1 MTKVKVCG
9 ITNVENAKAM
19 GNCGIDAI
27 GLVFYEKSPRFVEL
41 KTAQQIINVLPPFI
55 NRVGLFVNAKKEFI
69 DEVLENIAID
79 TLQFHGDETPED
91 CEKYQ
96 LPFIK
101 AIRVD
106 EQTDFKKQANDYKN
120 ASGLLLDAKHKTL
133 YGGSGESFDWHLA
146 TLAKMEINLPIILA
160 GGLTIDNVKTAMAQ
174 VQPYAVDVSSGVEIT
189 KGIKDIEKI
198 KSFMEQIK

>member
-9 ITNVENAKAM
+9 LTNVENAKAM
-19 GNCGIDAI
+19 GNYGIDAI
-27 GLVFYEKSPRFVEL
+27 GLVFYEKSPRFVDI

-55 NRVGLFVNAKKEFI
+55 NRVGLFVNASQKTIESVIKN
-69 DEVLENIAID
+69 VAID
-79 TLQFHGDETPED
+79 TLQFHGDESPED

-106 EQTDFKKQANDYKN
+106 EKTDLKKLANDYKN

-133 YGGSGESFDWHLA
+133 YGGSGVSFDWN
-146 TLAKMEINLPIILA
+146 LAKKEINLPIILA
-160 GGLTIDNVKTAMAQ
+160 GGLSIDNVKNAIAQ
-174 VQPYAVDVSSGVEIT
+174 VQPYAVDVSSGVEKT
-189 KGIKDIEKI
+189 QGIKDIEKI
-198 KSFMEQIK
+198 RMFMEQVK